1 MKKIKR
7 MFCPLLAFS
16 LALCLVKTTS
26 AAGIRIFSKYNY
38 YTTEQYAVAVCLF
51 PDSVPENSGM
61 IRIRDKENNL
71 LKSEF
76 LQGTVSRVRIPL
88 EQLPMGTT
96 TLAVRILSGE
106 KIITDTIV
114 DFVRLKPAG
123 NEVKIDRETGGL
135 IVGGLPFFPFGFY
148 CGDVGQLP
156 EQEAVNGFNM
166 IGPYQSNLPEGLSA
180 RKSYMDRC
188 ARLGIKVQYAVN
200 SLIGSGHNGAKGLD
214 MTETEKFAL
223 LKKEILTFKD
233 HPALLSWYINDEPA
247 GQGRDPGLLEK
258 AYRFIHEL
266 DPYHPVSIVFMMPSK
281 AGNYRQ
287 TMDIAMT
294 DPYPVPR
301 SVSEVQDY
309 VRQMNRQ
316 FKNQKS
322 VWLVPQAFGGQEM
335 WPREPTPKEIR
346 VMTYLGLI
354 EGVEGIQYFI
364 HTASNLN
371 PQSVAAWSACRDMAA
386 EINQMT
392 PFLLSPDERKWRK
405 TDQDS
410 ILAKSFFYKG
420 NELII
425 AVNETNRPAGY
436 TVHTDGDVN
445 ADAELWFENR
455 KVPCQNGD
463 IRDMIDALSTRV
475 YLIRKQKDDSLN
487 RVIPGN
493 LIYNPGFEK
502 VITPGLA
509 AGHHLDF
516 AIHRKSDP
524 GATVFADSRQG
535 VEGLFS
541 LRLITPSD
549 SAGKKALF
557 LPVAVSKGTTY
568 RFSVWA
574 KSKQQETM
582 PCFRLSIKALNLEK
596 TVTLSPDWKEYS
608 FLIKSDSSSTNA
620 IPELELV
627 GQGTAWFDLL
637 QLSPEPGI
645 SYQVDPRQGNASLT
659 ILTSIPRAR
668 LKYRIVDG
676 KKQGPFQDYQHPI
689 EVSSASTIE
698 AGVFLD
704 GNKVAGSSLFVPINK
719 ALGKPVAFETEYNA
733 RYHAQGDSSLT
744 NGLMGSTLFKDPNW
758 LGFSGPEVRF
768 TIDLEKESS
777 IRTITPDFLCDPNS
791 GIFLPREVLIY
802 RSLDGKHYRL
812 AAKKVNEAVSRRGE
826 PYLVPFRVDCR
837 AVKARYIRVVI
848 KTFGEIPDGYLF
860 KGTNSWLFMDEVLV
874 E

>member
-1 MKKIKR
+1 MRKIKR
-7 MFCPLLAFS
+7 LFCPLLVFTLAFCM
-16 LALCLVKTTS
+16 AKT
-26 AAGIRIFSKYNY
+26 ANAGGIRIYSKYDY
-38 YTTEQYAVAVCLF
+38 YTTEQYATAVCVL
-51 PDSVPENSGM
+51 PDSVPANSGE
-61 IRIRDKENNL
+61 IRILDKKDKV
-71 LKSEF
+71 LKSEI
-76 LQGTVSRVRIPL
+76 LQEKVSRVRIPL

-96 TLAVRILSGE
+96 TFAVQILSGE
-106 KIITDTIV
+106 KMLKDTTV
-114 DFVRLKPAG
+114 DFVRLKPAC

-135 IVGGLPFFPFGFY
+135 LVDGLPFFPFGFY

-156 EQEAVNGFNM
+156 EQEVVNGFNM

-188 ARLGIKVQYAVN
+188 ARLGIKVQYSVN

-214 MTETEKFAL
+214 MTEAEKFAL
-223 LKKEILTFKD
+223 LKKEVLTFKD

-258 AYRFIHEL
+258 AYLFIHEL

-287 TMDIAMT
+287 AMDIAMT

-335 WPREPTPKEIR
+335 WPREPTPGEIR
-346 VMTYLGLI
+346 VMTYLGLV

-371 PQSVAAWSACRDMAA
+371 PQSVAAWSVCRDMAA
-386 EINQMT
+386 ETNQMT
-392 PFLLSPDERKWRK
+392 PFLLSPDESKWRE

-420 NELII
+420 DELII
-425 AVNETNRPAGY
+425 AVNKTNRPAIF
-436 TVHTDGDVN
+436 TIHTHEAVN

-455 KVPCQNGD
+455 KVPCRNGN

-475 YLIRKQKDDSLN
+475 YLVRKQKDDFLN
-487 RVIPGN
+487 RVTPGN

-516 AIHRKSDP
+516 AFHGKSDP
-524 GATVFADSRQG
+524 GATVFTDSRER
-535 VEGLFS
+535 VDGLFS

-549 SAGKKALF
+549 SAGKKVLF
-557 LPVAVSKGTTY
+557 LPVAVTKGITY
-568 RFSVWA
+568 RLSVWA
-574 KSKQQETM
+574 KSKQQEKM
-582 PCFRLSIKALNLEK
+582 PRFRLAVKVLNMEK

-608 FLIKSDSSSTNA
+608 FLVKSDSSSTNA
-620 IPELELV
+620 IPELGLID
-627 GQGTAWFDLL
+627 QGTVWFDLL
-637 QLSPEPGI
+637 QLSPEPNI
-645 SYQVDPRQGNASLT
+645 SYRVDPRQGNASLT
-659 ILTSIPRAR
+659 ILTSIPRAT

-676 KKQGPFQDYQHPI
+676 KKQYPFQDYHHPVVI
-689 EVSSASTIE
+689 SSASTIE

-704 GNKVAGSSLFVPINK
+704 GKKVAGSRLFVPINK
-719 ALGKPVAFETEYNA
+719 ALGKPVTFETKYSP

-744 NGLMGSTLFKDPNW
+744 NGLMGTTLFKDGNW
-758 LGFSGPEVRF
+758 LGFSDPEVRF
-768 TIDLEKESS
+768 RIDLEKESS
-777 IRTITPDFLCDPNS
+777 VHSVTPDFLCDPNS
-791 GIFLPREVLIY
+791 GIFLPKEVLIY
-802 RSLDGKHYRL
+802 SSSDGRNYSL
-812 AAKKVNEAVSRRGE
+812 AAGKVNEAISRRGE

-837 AVKARYIRVVI
+837 GIKAKYIRVVI

-860 KGTNSWLFMDEVLV
+860 KGTNSWFFMDEVLV